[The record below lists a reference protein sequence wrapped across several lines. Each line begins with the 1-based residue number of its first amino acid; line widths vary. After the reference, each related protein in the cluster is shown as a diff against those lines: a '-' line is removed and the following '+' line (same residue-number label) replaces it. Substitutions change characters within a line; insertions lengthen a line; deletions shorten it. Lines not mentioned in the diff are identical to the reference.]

1 MKSIASGVAF
11 TPHVVAASQRAQV
24 RRAAATRLSTPG
36 LPLHQQ
42 TCSALAASTLAL
54 AAALAGCSVPKL
66 PSDSDA
72 NKSTLTAGVVQR
84 EIRKGMTGGEVA
96 SMLGSPNIVTSGPNN
111 TEVWVYDRTFS
122 QVESA
127 NANTGVWFIVGV
139 TGQSAQ
145 VARSSQSTLT
155 VVIKFDAEKRVSDVA
170 YHQSKF

>member
-1 MKSIASGVAF
+1 MTSSASGVS
-11 TPHVVAASQRAQV
+11 VAPNALTALEREQV
-24 RRAAATRLSTPG
+24 GRAATARGTLS
-36 LPLHQQ
+36 LPLYQR
-42 TCSALAASTLAL
+42 TCRALTASALGIAAT
-54 AAALAGCSVPKL
+54 LAGCSVPSL

-96 SMLGSPNIVTSGPNN
+96 STLGSPNIVTSGPNN
-111 TEVWVYDRTFS
+111 SEVWVYDRTFS
-122 QVESA
+122 QVEAAS
-127 NANTGVWFIVGV
+127 ANTGVWFIVGV